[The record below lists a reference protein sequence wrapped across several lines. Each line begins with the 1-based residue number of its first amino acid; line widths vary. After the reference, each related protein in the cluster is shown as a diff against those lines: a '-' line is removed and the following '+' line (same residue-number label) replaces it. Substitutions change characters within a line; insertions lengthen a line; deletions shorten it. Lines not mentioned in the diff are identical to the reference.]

1 MTTFSTKNPI
11 KRNMEEGGFSLMRK
25 IFNSATSTKRNNTG
39 STQNLSFQDTS
50 SYIEKRKALS
60 IGKKNLAKILKNAF
74 DHKRHYAHKFITYA
88 SCLNQTVLE
97 LYIYLKKNK
106 KMNIITKLF

>member
-60 IGKKNLAKILKNAF
+60 IGKKNLAKTISYNSYDPNEVTHVTRRVRGAGCV
-74 DHKRHYAHKFITYA
+74 AP
-88 SCLNQTVLE
+88 
-97 LYIYLKKNK
+97 KKK
-106 KMNIITKLF
+106 GYV